1 MFIKLRVDLTGKKKK
16 KKHISQKMSMQMDLN
31 IALGENKEP
40 LTLLFA
46 LQEVEETIGTEGT

>member
-1 MFIKLRVDLTGKKKK
+1 
-16 KKHISQKMSMQMDLN
+16 MQMDLN
-31 IALGENKEP
+31 IAPGENKEP